1 MENNNGSVREI
12 LKSVR
17 IEMFNTFRYVLS
29 TSIFPLSK
37 ILVFILP
44 YLMLLVG
51 ITLYK
56 DLGLCMKIFFL
67 ILPILI
73 SLLSYFL
80 KSIANK
86 IGKGEAPPIPYKR
99 FTSDDGDGEVS
110 VEHSRL
116 QELLLFVF
124 DYEEWLERK
133 GLLRK

>member
-1 MENNNGSVREI
+1 MESNNSRVQEI
-12 LKSVR
+12 LKSVMV
-17 IEMFNTFRYVLS
+17 EMFSMFKYVLS
-29 TSIFPLSK
+29 TSIFPIAK

-51 ITLYK
+51 VTIYK
-56 DLGLCMKIFFL
+56 DLGLGMKVFFL
-67 ILPILI
+67 IIPILI
-73 SLLSYFL
+73 SLLSYLL

-86 IGKGEAPPIPYKR
+86 IGKGEAPPIPRKR

-133 GLLRK
+133 GLL

>member
-1 MENNNGSVREI
+1 MESNDSRVLEI
-12 LKSVR
+12 LKSVMR
-17 IEMFNTFRYVLS
+17 EMFSTFKYVLS
-29 TSIFPLSK
+29 TSIYPISK

-51 ITLYK
+51 VTIYK
-56 DLGLCMKIFFL
+56 DLGLGMKVFFL
-67 ILPILI
+67 VIPILI

-80 KSIANK
+80 KSFANK
-86 IGKGEAPPIPYKR
+86 IGKGEAPPIPRER

-133 GLLRK
+133 GLL

>member
-1 MENNNGSVREI
+1 MENNNRSVREI
-12 LKSVR
+12 LKLVIR
-17 IEMFNTFRYVLS
+17 EMFSTFIYVLS

-51 ITLYK
+51 ITIYK
-56 DLGLCMKIFFL
+56 DLGLGMKIVFL
-67 ILPILI
+67 IIPILI

-80 KSIANK
+80 KSVANK
-86 IGKGEAPPIPYKR
+86 IGKGETPPVPHKR

-110 VEHSRL
+110 VENSRL
-116 QELLLFVF
+116 QEMLLFVF

-133 GLLRK
+133 GYL

>member
-1 MENNNGSVREI
+1 MV
-12 LKSVR
+12 
-17 IEMFNTFRYVLS
+17 EMFNTTTYVLS

-51 ITLYK
+51 LTVYK
-56 DLGLCMKIFFL
+56 DSGLGMKVFFL
-67 ILPILI
+67 VIPVLI
-73 SLLSYFL
+73 SLFSYFL
-80 KSIANK
+80 KSLANK
-86 IGKGEAPPIPYKR
+86 IGKGETPPVPVKR

-133 GLLRK
+133 GYL

>member
-1 MENNNGSVREI
+1 MENNNRSVQEI
-12 LKSVR
+12 LKSVMV
-17 IEMFNTFRYVLS
+17 EMFSTFKYVLS
-29 TSIFPLSK
+29 TSIFPLAK

-51 ITLYK
+51 VTIYK
-56 DLGLCMKIFFL
+56 DLGLGMKVFFL

-73 SLLSYFL
+73 SLLSYFF
-80 KSIANK
+80 KSFANK
-86 IGKGEAPPIPYKR
+86 IGKGEAPPVPYKR

-110 VEHSRL
+110 VENSRL

-133 GLLRK
+133 GLL

>member
-1 MENNNGSVREI
+1 MENNNRSVREI
-12 LKSVR
+12 LKLVIR
-17 IEMFNTFRYVLS
+17 EMFSTFIYVLS

-51 ITLYK
+51 ITIYK
-56 DLGLCMKIFFL
+56 DLGLGMKIVFL
-67 ILPILI
+67 IIPILI

-80 KSIANK
+80 KSVANK
-86 IGKGEAPPIPYKR
+86 IGKGETPPVPRKR

-110 VEHSRL
+110 VENSRL
-116 QELLLFVF
+116 QEMLLFVF

-133 GLLRK
+133 GYL

>member
-1 MENNNGSVREI
+1 MNNNRSVQEI
-12 LKSVR
+12 LKSVMV
-17 IEMFNTFRYVLS
+17 EMFNTFKYVLS
-29 TSIFPLSK
+29 TSIFPISK

-51 ITLYK
+51 VTIYK
-56 DLGLCMKIFFL
+56 DLGLYMKVFFL
-67 ILPILI
+67 IIPVLI
-73 SLLSYFL
+73 SLFSYLL

-110 VEHSRL
+110 IEHSRI
-116 QELLLFVF
+116 QELILFVF

-133 GLLRK
+133 GLL